1 MKKFISICMMIGLV
15 ILGTSSVALANEK
28 TTDAEELSGL
38 VKVTFTN
45 AETEKV
51 VYFEPEEVRISSQE
65 SLMSSSSS
73 ANQTMTCSVFI
84 PLESNNEGIM
94 PASTVTGG
102 QENSGV
108 TANMAVNYDYD
119 KTNNLLRVNSVSGS
133 WTPSSS
139 YYYLGNREVGA
150 HAGSPNKLVLNKYPT
165 TNTYSYTT
173 GWGYVPRYWDTFSAR
188 AWSEADIYIS
198 GMSGTAGHITVEFTF
213 PNE

>member
-51 VYFEPEEVRISSQE
+51 VYFEPEEV
-65 SLMSSSSS
+65 
-73 ANQTMTCSVFI
+73 QTMTCSVFI